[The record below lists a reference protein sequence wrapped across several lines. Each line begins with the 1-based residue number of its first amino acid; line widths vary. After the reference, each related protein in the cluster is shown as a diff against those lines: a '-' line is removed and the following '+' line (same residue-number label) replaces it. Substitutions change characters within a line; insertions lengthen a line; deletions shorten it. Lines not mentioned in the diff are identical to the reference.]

1 MEGDWDRA
9 MEMIWREAAV
19 PANAAA
25 YFSVESP
32 LHEVKSTV
40 ETVMARMMIV
50 VNLMLMKRDP
60 LAFLFKRCLPKSMLE
75 YYHVCNESVER

>member
-1 MEGDWDRA
+1 MEGDRDRA

-32 LHEVKSTV
+32 LHEVKLNV
-40 ETVMARMMIV
+40 EAIIARMMVV
-50 VNLMLMKRDP
+50 VNLMLIKRDP
-60 LAFLFKRCLPKSMLE
+60 PYS
-75 YYHVCNESVER
+75 S